1 MEKIA
6 LVVNIEYKAE
16 SKSVFLQALFDHQHR
31 CTNTEKG
38 TLQFEIL
45 QPSDSSNTVVLFEL
59 YANAEALKNHESGSS
74 LALFQEQAGA
84 FISKASA
91 QNCSVMQPQTCNA

>member
-6 LVVNIEYKAE
+6 LVVTIEYKTE

-31 CTNTEKG
+31 SLKTERG

-45 QPSDSSNTVVLFEL
+45 QPNDSSNTVVIFEL
-59 YANAEALKNHESGSS
+59 YANADALKIHDSGTS
-74 LALFQEQAGA
+74 LALFREQAGS

-91 QNCSVMQPQTCNA
+91 QSCSVIQP